1 MTEHSRDRM
10 IPTSP
15 LPHPGSGEVSTEW
28 AYSWNAP
35 RPAIGGYQP
44 LAPVAVIAKPAS
56 HPLVIRY
63 LKRMNKLG
71 YTELR
76 EPNQTLLKMRR
87 ERAEL
92 EREIYLRDKQQW
104 ADSAEG
110 IEARIDEQPIFIK
123 SHFQNKIRWLREN
136 HGDKHTNAFLTGT
149 GKNALLRLDAVREYQ
164 GVSQGH
170 VSELMAYFQGIYS
183 HLAELSKRRVKSLAN
198 DIAGRINEMFCTEV
212 STPTEETRILSDAE
226 LLIIYRNIALEVWSL
241 RVRPSH
247 WRELGPKPNQPDKPV
262 DRAIYYS
269 AIARM
274 INADWWER
282 KLWRLR
288 NDWRESQLRAAG
300 LIHKRAAPYVSKEAL
315 ADWIEQKRRNREFF
329 KQHELVDN
337 EGNTVSLEAMVDASI
352 SNPTIRRHELM
363 ARMKGIELVAQSRGD
378 VGVFY
383 TITCPSKYHANNQS
397 GHANPKWNHST
408 PPQAQSYLTKLWAN
422 IGSKLGRENL
432 RVYGFRVAEPHHD
445 GTPHWH
451 LLLFMKPEERRAIT
465 EFMRTYAVKTDRAE
479 LGKRTSARF
488 TAKRLDPKKGSA
500 TAYIAKYISKNIDGY
515 ALDGELDHETGK
527 PLKETARFAMAWAS
541 RHRIRQYQP
550 IGTPPV
556 TVWRELRKLNNKL
569 LNDLIKSDE
578 YQLALKHL
586 IDEKTDPAVIAA
598 KAAAMRGRKLLLD
611 PAMDAVMSAADVSCF
626 ATYIMQQ
633 GGVLIPRE
641 AYTVRI
647 AYQDNEQPNAYGE
660 ITEKIFGIY
669 SPLLGESSRTC
680 TRLKSWKIVARQK
693 TKPAVAVGVDVFQ
706 DGPAVPW
713 SSVNNSPVEQKTSEP
728 DETIDRT
735 SEEKIIDF
743 ATITDAER
751 RALLRR
757 VKNERPTVIKTSA
770 LTPAEESSRQASAN
784 KAAQRQEKTAQL
796 APVTTKIR
804 DFAESIGLSI
814 SEQQAQSLAC
824 GAILTIDGQN
834 LWAKEDGCLYQ
845 RQPTTTQRVDKLW
858 AHLRHAHGVRSGEIR
873 RDPIGHYSEFLKSVN
888 PDAWLQLF
896 GKK

>member
-1 MTEHSRDRM
+1 MTEHSRSR
-10 IPTSP
+10 ITPVPP
-15 LPHPGSGEVSTEW
+15 LPYPGSGDVSIEW
-28 AYSWNAP
+28 EHSWNAP
-35 RPAIGGYQP
+35 RPAIGGYQS
-44 LAPVAVIAKPAS
+44 LAPVAVVAKPKS

-63 LKRMNKLG
+63 VKRLNALG

-92 EREIYLRDKQQW
+92 ERQAYLRDKQQW
-104 ADSAEG
+104 ADSPQG
-110 IEARIDEQPIFIK
+110 VEARIDQQPIFIK

-164 GVSQGH
+164 GIRRGRI
-170 VSELMAYFQGIYS
+170 SELMAYFQGVYS
-183 HLAELSKRRVKSLAN
+183 HLAELNKRRVKSLAN
-198 DIAGRINEMFCTEV
+198 DVAGRINEMFCTEV
-212 STPTEETRILSDAE
+212 STPTDETRTLSDAE
-226 LLIIYRNIALEVWSL
+226 LLTIYRNIALEVRSL
-241 RVRPSH
+241 RVKPPH
-247 WRELGPKPNQPDKPV
+247 WRELGPKPNQPDEPV
-262 DRAIYYS
+262 DRAVYYS
-269 AIARM
+269 AIARL
-274 INADWWER
+274 INADWWEC

-300 LIHKRAAPYVSKEAL
+300 LIHKRAAPYISKEAL
-315 ADWIEQKRRNREFF
+315 ADWMEQKRRNREFF
-329 KQHELVDN
+329 KRHELVDL

-408 PPQAQSYLTKLWAN
+408 PPQAQAYLTKLWAN

-451 LLLFMKPEERRAIT
+451 LLLFMKPQERHAIT
-465 EFMRTYAVKTDRAE
+465 EIMRAYAVKTDRDE

-515 ALDGELDHETGK
+515 ALDGELDNETGK
-527 PLKETARFAMAWAS
+527 PMKETARFAMAWAS

-556 TVWRELRKLNNKL
+556 TVWRELRKLSNQMVTTLKISGTYQRGKQL
-569 LNDLIKSDE
+569 L
-578 YQLALKHL
+578 
-586 IDEKTDPAVIAA
+586 V
-598 KAAAMRGRKLLLD
+598 D
-611 PAMDAVMSAADVSCF
+611 PAMDAVTAAADAGCF
-626 ATYIMQQ
+626 ATYIMKQ

-641 AYTVRI
+641 EYTVRI

-669 SPLLGESSRTC
+669 SPLLGEASRIC
-680 TRLKSWKIVARQK
+680 TRLKTWKIVARQK
-693 TKPAVAVGVDVFQ
+693 VKPAVAVGFDVFQ

-713 SSVNNSPVEQKTSEP
+713 SSVNNSPVEQKTREP
-728 DETIDRT
+728 EEATDRT
-735 SEEKIIDF
+735 SEHKIIDF
-743 ATITDAER
+743 TAITDAER
-751 RALLRR
+751 RALFRR
-757 VKNERPTVIKTSA
+757 IKNEPVATIKTNA
-770 LTPAEESSRQASAN
+770 LTQAEELSRQASAE

-796 APVTTKIR
+796 APVATKIR

-814 SEQQAQSLAC
+814 SKQQAQSLAC
-824 GAILTIDGQN
+824 GATLTIGGQN
-834 LWAKEDGCLYQ
+834 WRAREDCCLYQ
-845 RQPTTTQRVDKLW
+845 CQPTTAQRTFNVMSRVAKL
-858 AHLRHAHGVRSGEIR
+858 REGVNRES
-873 RDPIGHYSEFLKSVN
+873 H
-888 PDAWLQLF
+888 QH
-896 GKK
+896 

>member
-1 MTEHSRDRM
+1 MTEHSRGRI
-10 IPTSP
+10 IPAPS
-15 LPHPGSGEVSTEW
+15 LSYPGSGGVSIEW
-28 AYSWNAP
+28 DYPWNAP
-35 RPAIGGYQP
+35 RPAIGGYQS
-44 LAPVAVIAKPAS
+44 LTPVAVIAKPTS

-63 LKRMNKLG
+63 LKRINKLG

-104 ADSAEG
+104 ADTAEG

-149 GKNALLRLDAVREYQ
+149 GKNALLRLDAVRQYQ

-170 VSELMAYFQGIYS
+170 ISELMAYFQGIYS
-183 HLAELSKRRVKSLAN
+183 HLAELTKRRVKSLAN
-198 DIAGRINEMFCTEV
+198 DVAGRINEMFCTEV
-212 STPTEETRILSDAE
+212 STPTEETRTLSDAE
-226 LLIIYRNIALEVWSL
+226 LLVIYRNIALEVWSL
-241 RVRPSH
+241 RVKPPH
-247 WRELGPKPNQPDKPV
+247 WRELGPKPGQQDEPV
-262 DRAIYYS
+262 DRAIFHS
-269 AIARM
+269 AIARL

-300 LIHKRAAPYVSKEAL
+300 LIHKRAAPYISKEAL

-329 KQHELVDN
+329 KRHELVDD

-363 ARMKGIELVAQSRGD
+363 ARMKGIELVAQLRDD
-378 VGVFY
+378 VGMFY

-397 GHANPKWNHST
+397 GHANPKWNHT
-408 PPQAQSYLTKLWAN
+408 MPPQAQAYLTKLWSN
-422 IGSKLGRENL
+422 ITSKLGRENL

-445 GTPHWH
+445 STPHWH
-451 LLLFMKPEERRAIT
+451 LLLFMKPQECHAIT
-465 EFMRTYAVKTDRAE
+465 EIMRAYAVKTDRAE

-556 TVWRELRKLNNKL
+556 TVWRELRKLSNQLITTLKISGTYQRGKPL
-569 LNDLIKSDE
+569 L
-578 YQLALKHL
+578 
-586 IDEKTDPAVIAA
+586 
-598 KAAAMRGRKLLLD
+598 RD
-611 PAMDAVMSAADVSCF
+611 PAMDAVTAAADVGCF
-626 ATYIMQQ
+626 ATYIMKQ
-633 GGVLIPRE
+633 GGVLIPRDD
-641 AYTVRI
+641 YTVRI

-669 SPLLGESSRTC
+669 SPLLGETSRIC

-693 TKPAVAVGVDVFQ
+693 AKPAVAVGLDVFQ
-706 DGPAVPW
+706 DGPTVPW
-713 SSVNNSPVEQKTSEP
+713 SSVNNSPVEQKTREP
-728 DETIDRT
+728 EEAIDRT
-735 SEEKIIDF
+735 SEEKVIDF
-743 ATITDAER
+743 TAITDAER
-751 RALLRR
+751 RALFRR
-757 VKNERPTVIKTSA
+757 IKNEPVATIKTNA
-770 LTPAEESSRQASAN
+770 LTQAEELSRQSSAE
-784 KAAQRQEKTAQL
+784 KAAQRKEKTAQL
-796 APVTTKIR
+796 APVATKIR

-814 SEQQAQSLAC
+814 SKQQAQSLAC
-824 GAILTIDGQN
+824 GATLTIDGQN
-834 LWAKEDGCLYQ
+834 SQAREDGCLYQ
-845 RQPTTTQRVDKLW
+845 CQPTTTQRIDKLW
-858 AHLRHAHGVRSGEIR
+858 MHLHHAHGVQSGEIR

>member
-1 MTEHSRDRM
+1 MSERASNLM
-10 IPTSP
+10 APTSP
-15 LPHPGSGEVSTEW
+15 LPYPGSGDVSIEW
-28 AYSWNAP
+28 AYTWNAP
-35 RPAIGGYQP
+35 RPAISGYQS
-44 LAPVAVIAKPAS
+44 LAPAAVVEKPKS

-63 LKRMNKLG
+63 IKRLNALG

-87 ERAEL
+87 ERSEL
-92 EREIYLRDKQQW
+92 ERAIYFRDKQQW
-104 ADSAEG
+104 ADSPQG
-110 IEARIDEQPIFIK
+110 VEARIDQQPIFIK
-123 SHFQNKIRWLREN
+123 SHFQNKIRWLHEN

-149 GKNALLRLDAVREYQ
+149 GKNALVRLDAVREYQ
-164 GVSQGH
+164 GVSQSH
-170 VSELMAYFQGIYS
+170 ISELMAYFQGIYS

-198 DIAGRINEMFCTEV
+198 DVAGRINEMFCTEV
-212 STPTEETRILSDAE
+212 STPTEETRTLSDAE
-226 LLIIYRNIALEVWSL
+226 LLTIYRNIALEVWSL
-241 RVRPSH
+241 RVRPPH
-247 WRELGPKPNQPDKPV
+247 WRELGPKPGQPDEPV
-262 DRAIYYS
+262 DRTIYYS
-269 AIARM
+269 AIARL
-274 INADWWER
+274 INPDWWEC

-300 LIHKRAAPYVSKEAL
+300 MIHKRAAPYVSKEAL

-329 KQHELVDN
+329 KRHELIDN

-363 ARMKGIELVAQSRGD
+363 ARMKGIELVAQTRGD

-408 PPQAQSYLTKLWAN
+408 PPQAQAYLTKLWAN

-451 LLLFMKPEERRAIT
+451 LLLFMKPQERRAIT
-465 EFMRTYAVKTDRAE
+465 EIMRAYAVKTDRAE

-556 TVWRELRKLNNKL
+556 TVWRELRKLSNQLVTTLKISGTYQRGKQL
-569 LNDLIKSDE
+569 L
-578 YQLALKHL
+578 
-586 IDEKTDPAVIAA
+586 V
-598 KAAAMRGRKLLLD
+598 D
-611 PAMDAVMSAADVSCF
+611 PAMDAVTAAADAGCF
-626 ATYIMQQ
+626 ATYIMKQ

-641 AYTVRI
+641 DYTVRI

-669 SPLLGESSRTC
+669 SPLLGEASRIC
-680 TRLKSWKIVARQK
+680 TRLKSWKIVACK
-693 TKPAVAVGVDVFQ
+693 KAKPAVAVGVDVFQ

-713 SSVNNSPVEQKTSEP
+713 SSVNNSPLEQKTSEP
-728 DETIDRT
+728 DEVIDRT
-735 SEEKIIDF
+735 LEEKIIDF
-743 ATITDAER
+743 TAITDAER

-757 VKNERPTVIKTSA
+757 IKSAPVTTVKTNA
-770 LTPAEESSRQASAN
+770 LTLAEELSRQASAE
-784 KAAQRQEKTAQL
+784 KAAQRREKTARL

-824 GAILTIDGQN
+824 GATLTIGGQN
-834 LWAKEDGCLYQ
+834 WRAREDCRLYQ
-845 RQPTTTQRVDKLW
+845 CQPTTAQRAFSVMSRV
-858 AHLRHAHGVRSGEIR
+858 ARLREGVNRES
-873 RDPIGHYSEFLKSVN
+873 H
-888 PDAWLQLF
+888 QH
-896 GKK
+896 

>member
-1 MTEHSRDRM
+1 M
-10 IPTSP
+10 
-15 LPHPGSGEVSTEW
+15 SGESPSAATYW
-28 AYSWNAP
+28 WNTRHIA
-35 RPAIGGYQP
+35 AIGGYEF
-44 LAPVAVIAKPAS
+44 LAPVAVARKLKS

-63 LKRMNKLG
+63 VKRLNALG

-76 EPNQTLLKMRR
+76 EPNKTLLKMRK

-92 EREIYLRDKQQW
+92 ERQIYLRDKQQW
-104 ADSAEG
+104 ADSPQG
-110 IEARIDEQPIFIK
+110 IEGRIDQQPIFIR

-164 GVSQGH
+164 GVSKGH
-170 VSELMAYFQGIYS
+170 ISELMAYLQGIYS

-198 DIAGRINEMFCTEV
+198 VVAGRINEMFCTEV
-212 STPTEETRILSDAE
+212 STPTDETRILSDAE
-226 LLIIYRNIALEVWSL
+226 LLTIYRNIALEVWSL

-247 WRELGPKPNQPDKPV
+247 WRELGPKPGQPVEPV
-262 DRAIYYS
+262 DRTIYYS
-269 AIARM
+269 AIARL
-274 INADWWER
+274 INPDWWER

-329 KQHELVDN
+329 KRHELVDN

-363 ARMKGIELVAQSRGD
+363 ARMKGIELVAQSRED

-397 GHANPKWNHST
+397 GHANPKWNHTT
-408 PPQAQSYLTKLWAN
+408 PPQAQAYLTKLWAN

-451 LLLFMKPEERRAIT
+451 LLLFMKPQERHAIT
-465 EFMRTYAVKTDRAE
+465 EIMRAYAVKEDRAE
-479 LGKRTSARF
+479 LGKRTAARF

-515 ALDGELDHETGK
+515 ALDGELDNETGK
-527 PLKETARFAMAWAS
+527 PMKETARFAMAWAS

-556 TVWRELRKLNNKL
+556 TVWRELRKLSNQLITTLKISGTYQRGKPL
-569 LNDLIKSDE
+569 L
-578 YQLALKHL
+578 
-586 IDEKTDPAVIAA
+586 
-598 KAAAMRGRKLLLD
+598 RD
-611 PAMDAVMSAADVSCF
+611 PAMDEVTAAADVGCF
-626 ATYIMQQ
+626 ATYIMKQ

-641 AYTVRI
+641 QYTVRI

-660 ITEKIFGIY
+660 ITEKIYGIY
-669 SPLLGESSRTC
+669 SPLLGEASRIC
-680 TRLKSWKIVARQK
+680 TRLKTWKIVARQK
-693 TKPAVAVGVDVFQ
+693 VKTAVAVGVDAFQ
-706 DGPAVPW
+706 LGPAEPW

-728 DETIDRT
+728 DETIDRI

-743 ATITDAER
+743 VTITDAER

-757 VKNERPTVIKTSA
+757 VKNERPIVIKTNS
-770 LTPAEESSRQASAN
+770 LTPAEESSRQVSAE

-804 DFAESIGLSI
+804 DFADSIGLSI

-824 GAILTIDGQN
+824 GATLTIGGQN
-834 LWAKEDGCLYQ
+834 WRARGDGCLYQ
-845 RQPTTTQRVDKLW
+845 FQRQPTTVQREFNIMNRVAKLRE
-858 AHLRHAHGVRSGEIR
+858 AYRAQS
-873 RDPIGHYSEFLKSVN
+873 
-888 PDAWLQLF
+888 
-896 GKK
+896 

>member
-1 MTEHSRDRM
+1 MA
-10 IPTSP
+10 PTSP
-15 LPHPGSGEVSTEW
+15 LPYPGSGDVSIEW
-28 AYSWNAP
+28 AYTWNAP
-35 RPAIGGYQP
+35 RPAISGYQS
-44 LAPVAVIAKPAS
+44 LAPAAVVEKPKS

-63 LKRMNKLG
+63 IKRLNALG

-87 ERAEL
+87 ERSEL
-92 EREIYLRDKQQW
+92 ERAIYFRDKQQW
-104 ADSAEG
+104 ADSPQG
-110 IEARIDEQPIFIK
+110 VEARIDQQPIFIK

-149 GKNALLRLDAVREYQ
+149 GKNALVRLDAVREYQ

-170 VSELMAYFQGIYS
+170 ISELMAYFQGIYS

-198 DIAGRINEMFCTEV
+198 DVAGRINEMFCTEV
-212 STPTEETRILSDAE
+212 STPTEETRTLSDAE
-226 LLIIYRNIALEVWSL
+226 LLTIYRNIALEVWSL
-241 RVRPSH
+241 RVRPPH
-247 WRELGPKPNQPDKPV
+247 WRELGPKPGQPDEPV
-262 DRAIYYS
+262 DRTIYYS
-269 AIARM
+269 AIARL
-274 INADWWER
+274 INPDWWEC

-300 LIHKRAAPYVSKEAL
+300 MIHKRAAPYVSKEAL

-329 KQHELVDN
+329 KRHELIDN

-408 PPQAQSYLTKLWAN
+408 PPQAQAYLTKLWAN

-432 RVYGFRVAEPHHD
+432 RIYGFRVAEPHHD

-451 LLLFMKPEERRAIT
+451 LLLFMKPQERRAIT
-465 EFMRTYAVKTDRAE
+465 EIMRAYAVKTDRAE

-556 TVWRELRKLNNKL
+556 TVWRELRKLSNQLVTTLKISGTYQRGKPL
-569 LNDLIKSDE
+569 L
-578 YQLALKHL
+578 
-586 IDEKTDPAVIAA
+586 V
-598 KAAAMRGRKLLLD
+598 D
-611 PAMDAVMSAADVSCF
+611 PAMDAVIAAADAGCF
-626 ATYIMQQ
+626 ATYIMKQ

-641 AYTVRI
+641 DYTVRI

-669 SPLLGESSRTC
+669 SPLLGEASRIC
-680 TRLKSWKIVARQK
+680 TRLKNWKIVACQK
-693 TKPAVAVGVDVFQ
+693 AKPAVAVGVDVFQ

-713 SSVNNSPVEQKTSEP
+713 SSVNNSPLEQKTSEP
-728 DETIDRT
+728 DEVIDRT
-735 SEEKIIDF
+735 LEEKIIDF
-743 ATITDAER
+743 TAITDAER

-757 VKNERPTVIKTSA
+757 IKSAPVTTVKTNA
-770 LTPAEESSRQASAN
+770 LTLAEELSHQASAE
-784 KAAQRQEKTAQL
+784 KAAQRREKTARL

-824 GAILTIDGQN
+824 GATLTIGGQN
-834 LWAKEDGCLYQ
+834 WRAREDCCLYQ
-845 RQPTTTQRVDKLW
+845 CQPTTAQRAFSVMSRVAKL
-858 AHLRHAHGVRSGEIR
+858 REGVNRES
-873 RDPIGHYSEFLKSVN
+873 H
-888 PDAWLQLF
+888 QH
-896 GKK
+896 

>member
-1 MTEHSRDRM
+1 MTTHARGR
-10 IPTSP
+10 ITPTPP
-15 LPHPGSGEVSTEW
+15 LPYPSSGDVSIEWDHP
-28 AYSWNAP
+28 WNAP
-35 RPAIGGYQP
+35 RPAIGGHQS
-44 LAPVAVIAKPAS
+44 LAPVVVVAKPKS

-63 LKRMNKLG
+63 VKRLNALG

-76 EPNQTLLKMRR
+76 EPNLTLLKIRK
-87 ERAEL
+87 ERAAL
-92 EREIYLRDKQQW
+92 ERQIYLRDKQQW
-104 ADSAEG
+104 ADSPQG
-110 IEARIDEQPIFIK
+110 VEARIDQQPIFIK

-149 GKNALLRLDAVREYQ
+149 GKNALLRLDAVRQYQ
-164 GVSQGH
+164 GVSQGRI
-170 VSELMAYFQGIYS
+170 SELMAYFQGIYS
-183 HLAELSKRRVKSLAN
+183 HLAELNKRRVKSLASEV
-198 DIAGRINEMFCTEV
+198 AGRINEMFCTEV

-226 LLIIYRNIALEVWSL
+226 LLTIYRNIALEVWSL
-241 RVRPSH
+241 RVRPPH
-247 WRELGPKPNQPDKPV
+247 WRELGPKPNQPDEPV
-262 DRAIYYS
+262 DRTVYYS
-269 AIARM
+269 AIARS
-274 INADWWER
+274 INPDWWER

-329 KQHELVDN
+329 KRHELIDD

-363 ARMKGIELVAQSRGD
+363 ARMQGIELVAQSRGD

-408 PPQAQSYLTKLWAN
+408 PPQAQAYLTKLWAN
-422 IGSKLGRENL
+422 IGSKLGREKL
-432 RVYGFRVAEPHHD
+432 RIYGFRVAEPHHD

-451 LLLFMKPEERRAIT
+451 LLLFMKPQERHAIT
-465 EFMRTYAVKTDRAE
+465 EIMRAYAVKTDRAE

-556 TVWRELRKLNNKL
+556 TVWRELRKLSNQLVTTLKISGIYQRGKPL
-569 LNDLIKSDE
+569 L
-578 YQLALKHL
+578 
-586 IDEKTDPAVIAA
+586 V
-598 KAAAMRGRKLLLD
+598 D
-611 PAMDAVMSAADVSCF
+611 PAMDAVTAAADAGCF
-626 ATYIMQQ
+626 ATYIMKQ

-641 AYTVRI
+641 DYTVRI

-669 SPLLGESSRTC
+669 SPLLGEASRIC
-680 TRLKSWKIVARQK
+680 TRLKTWKIVARQK
-693 TKPAVAVGVDVFQ
+693 VKPAVVVGFDVFQ

-713 SSVNNSPVEQKTSEP
+713 SSVNNSPVEQKTREP
-728 DETIDRT
+728 DEAIDRT
-735 SEEKIIDF
+735 LEEKIIDF
-743 ATITDAER
+743 TAITDAEH

-757 VKNERPTVIKTSA
+757 IKSAPVLTIKTNS
-770 LTPAEESSRQASAN
+770 LTPAEELSRQASTE
-784 KAAQRQEKTAQL
+784 KAAQRREKTARL
-796 APVTTKIR
+796 TPVATKIR

-824 GAILTIDGQN
+824 GATLTIGGQN
-834 LWAKEDGCLYQ
+834 WRAREDCCLYQ
-845 RQPTTTQRVDKLW
+845 CQPTTAQRAFSVMSRVAKL
-858 AHLRHAHGVRSGEIR
+858 REGVNRES
-873 RDPIGHYSEFLKSVN
+873 H
-888 PDAWLQLF
+888 QH
-896 GKK
+896 

>member
-1 MTEHSRDRM
+1 MTTHSRGR
-10 IPTSP
+10 ITPAPP
-15 LPHPGSGEVSTEW
+15 LPYPGSGDVSIKW
-28 AYSWNAP
+28 DHPWNAP
-35 RPAIGGYQP
+35 RPAIGGHQSLVP
-44 LAPVAVIAKPAS
+44 AAVVAKPKS

-63 LKRMNKLG
+63 VKRLNALG

-76 EPNQTLLKMRR
+76 EPNLTLLKIRK
-87 ERAEL
+87 ERAAL
-92 EREIYLRDKQQW
+92 ERQIYLRDKQQW
-104 ADSAEG
+104 ADSPQG
-110 IEARIDEQPIFIK
+110 VEARIDQKPIFIK

-149 GKNALLRLDAVREYQ
+149 GKNALLRLDAVRQYQ
-164 GVSQGH
+164 GVSQGRI
-170 VSELMAYFQGIYS
+170 SELMAYFQGIYS
-183 HLAELSKRRVKSLAN
+183 HLAELNKRRVKSLASEV
-198 DIAGRINEMFCTEV
+198 AGRINEMFCTEV

-226 LLIIYRNIALEVWSL
+226 LLTIYRNIALEVWSL
-241 RVRPSH
+241 RVRPPH
-247 WRELGPKPNQPDKPV
+247 WRELGPKPNQPDEPV
-262 DRAIYYS
+262 DRTVYYS
-269 AIARM
+269 AIARS
-274 INADWWER
+274 INPDWWER

-329 KQHELVDN
+329 KRHELVDD

-363 ARMKGIELVAQSRGD
+363 ARMQGIELVAQSRGD

-408 PPQAQSYLTKLWAN
+408 PPQAQAYLTKLWAN

-451 LLLFMKPEERRAIT
+451 LLLFMKPQERHAIT
-465 EFMRTYAVKTDRAE
+465 EIMRAYAVKTDRAE

-556 TVWRELRKLNNKL
+556 TVWRELRKLSNQLVTTLKISGTYQRGKPL
-569 LNDLIKSDE
+569 LI
-578 YQLALKHL
+578 
-586 IDEKTDPAVIAA
+586 
-598 KAAAMRGRKLLLD
+598 D
-611 PAMDAVMSAADVSCF
+611 PAMDAVTAAADAGCF
-626 ATYIMQQ
+626 ATYIMKQ

-641 AYTVRI
+641 DYTVRI

-669 SPLLGESSRTC
+669 SPLLGEASRIC
-680 TRLKSWKIVARQK
+680 TRLKTWKIVARQK
-693 TKPAVAVGVDVFQ
+693 VKPAVVVGFDVFQ

-713 SSVNNSPVEQKTSEP
+713 SSVNNSPVEQKTREP
-728 DETIDRT
+728 DEAIDRT
-735 SEEKIIDF
+735 LEEKIIDF
-743 ATITDAER
+743 TAITDAER

-757 VKNERPTVIKTSA
+757 IKSAPVLTIKTNA
-770 LTPAEESSRQASAN
+770 LTPAEELSRQASAE
-784 KAAQRQEKTAQL
+784 KAAQRREKTARL
-796 APVTTKIR
+796 APVATKIR

-824 GAILTIDGQN
+824 GATLTIGGQN
-834 LWAKEDGCLYQ
+834 WRAREDCCLYQ
-845 RQPTTTQRVDKLW
+845 CQPTTAQRAFSVMSRVAKL
-858 AHLRHAHGVRSGEIR
+858 REGVNRES
-873 RDPIGHYSEFLKSVN
+873 H
-888 PDAWLQLF
+888 QH
-896 GKK
+896 

>member
-1 MTEHSRDRM
+1 MVEHSRGC
-10 IPTSP
+10 ITPP
-15 LPHPGSGEVSTEW
+15 LFYPGSSDIFVEW
-28 AYSWNAP
+28 AYPWNAP
-35 RPAIGGYQP
+35 LPAIGRYQP
-44 LAPVAVIAKPAS
+44 LAPVAVVEKPKS

-63 LKRMNKLG
+63 VKRLNALG

-87 ERAEL
+87 ARAEL

-104 ADSAEG
+104 ADSPQG
-110 IEARIDEQPIFIK
+110 VEARIDQQPIFIK

-149 GKNALLRLDAVREYQ
+149 GKNALVRLDAVREYQ
-164 GVSQGH
+164 GVRKGRK
-170 VSELMAYFQGIYS
+170 SELMAYFQGIYS
-183 HLAELSKRRVKSLAN
+183 HLAELNKRRIKSLAN

-226 LLIIYRNIALEVWSL
+226 LLTIYRNIALEVRSL
-241 RVRPSH
+241 RVKPPH
-247 WRELGPKPNQPDKPV
+247 WRELGPKPNQPDELV
-262 DRAIYYS
+262 DRAVYYS
-269 AIARM
+269 AIARL
-274 INADWWER
+274 INADWWEC

-300 LIHKRAAPYVSKEAL
+300 LIHKRAAPYISKEAL
-315 ADWIEQKRRNREFF
+315 ADWMEQKRRNREFF
-329 KQHELVDN
+329 KRHELVDG

-363 ARMKGIELVAQSRGD
+363 ARMKGIELVAQSRDD
-378 VGVFY
+378 VGMFY
-383 TITCPSKYHANNQS
+383 TITCPSKNHANNQS
-397 GHANPKWNHST
+397 GHANPKWDYTT
-408 PPQAQSYLTKLWAN
+408 PPQAQAYLTKLWRN
-422 IGSKLGRENL
+422 ITSKLGRENL

-445 GTPHWH
+445 STPHWH
-451 LLLFMKPEERRAIT
+451 LLLFMKPQECHLIT
-465 EFMRTYAVKTDRAE
+465 EIIRTYAVKEDRAE

-569 LNDLIKSDE
+569 LSDLIKSDE
-578 YQLALKHL
+578 YKLALQHL
-586 IDEKTDPAVIAA
+586 IDEKTAPAVIAA
-598 KAAAMRGRKLLLD
+598 KAAAMRGKKLLLD

-626 ATYIMQQ
+626 ATYIMHQ

-641 AYTVRI
+641 QYTVRI

-669 SPLLGESSRTC
+669 SPLLGEASRIC

-693 TKPAVAVGVDVFQ
+693 AKPAVAVGVDVFQ

-713 SSVNNSPVEQKTSEP
+713 SSVNNSPVEQKTREP
-728 DETIDRT
+728 DEDIDRI

-743 ATITDAER
+743 TTISDTER
-751 RALLRR
+751 RALFRR
-757 VKNERPTVIKTSA
+757 IKNEPVATIKTNA
-770 LTPAEESSRQASAN
+770 LTQAEELSRQASAE

-814 SEQQAQSLAC
+814 SKQQAQSLAC
-824 GAILTIDGQN
+824 GATLTIGEQN
-834 LWAKEDGCLYQ
+834 WRAREDCCLYQ
-845 RQPTTTQRVDKLW
+845 CQPTTAQRAFSVMSRV
-858 AHLRHAHGVRSGEIR
+858 ARLREGI
-873 RDPIGHYSEFLKSVN
+873 ISESH
-888 PDAWLQLF
+888 QH
-896 GKK
+896 

>member
-1 MTEHSRDRM
+1 MTEHSRGR
-10 IPTSP
+10 ITPTSP
-15 LPHPGSGEVSTEW
+15 LPYPGNGDVSIEW
-28 AYSWNAP
+28 EHSWNAP

-44 LAPVAVIAKPAS
+44 LAPVAVVAKPKS

-63 LKRMNKLG
+63 VKRLNALG

-92 EREIYLRDKQQW
+92 EREIYLRDKRQW
-104 ADSAEG
+104 VNSPQGVET
-110 IEARIDEQPIFIK
+110 RIDQQPIFIK
-123 SHFQNKIRWLREN
+123 SHFQNKIKWLREN

-149 GKNALLRLDAVREYQ
+149 AKNALVRLDAVRQYH

-170 VSELMAYFQGIYS
+170 ISELMVYFQGVYS

-226 LLIIYRNIALEVWSL
+226 LLTIYRNIALEVWSL
-241 RVRPSH
+241 RVRLPH
-247 WRELGPKPNQPDKPV
+247 WRELGPKPGQTDKSV
-262 DRAIYYS
+262 DRTIFCS
-269 AIARM
+269 AIARL

-329 KQHELVDN
+329 KRHELVDD

-397 GHANPKWNHST
+397 GHANPKWNHTT
-408 PPQAQSYLTKLWAN
+408 PPQAQAYLTKLWAN

-432 RVYGFRVAEPHHD
+432 RIYGFRVAEPHHD

-451 LLLFMKPEERRAIT
+451 LLLFMKPQQRHAIT
-465 EFMRTYAVKTDRAE
+465 EIMRAYAVKTDRAE

-515 ALDGELDHETGK
+515 ALDGELDTETGK

-578 YQLALKHL
+578 FKLAIQCL
-586 IDEKTDPAVIAA
+586 IDEETAPADIAA
-598 KAAAMRGRKLLLD
+598 KAAAMRGKKLLLD
-611 PAMDAVMSAADVSCF
+611 PVMDAVMSAADVSCF

-641 AYTVRI
+641 EYTVRI

-669 SPLLGESSRTC
+669 SPLLGEASRIC
-680 TRLKSWKIVARQK
+680 TRLKTWKIVARQK
-693 TKPAVAVGVDVFQ
+693 EKPAVAVGVDVFQ

-713 SSVNNSPVEQKTSEP
+713 SSVNNSPAEQKISEP
-728 DETIDRT
+728 DEATDGT
-735 SEEKIIDF
+735 LEEKVTDF
-743 ATITDAER
+743 TAITDAER
-751 RALLRR
+751 RALLHR
-757 VKNERPTVIKTSA
+757 VKNERPTVIKTNA
-770 LTPAEESSRQASAN
+770 LTPTEELSRQVSAG
-784 KAAQRQEKTAQL
+784 KAAQRQEKTVQL
-796 APVTTKIR
+796 APVATKIR

-814 SEQQAQSLAC
+814 SKQQAQSLAC
-824 GAILTIDGQN
+824 GATLTIDGQN
-834 LWAKEDGCLYQ
+834 WRAREDCCLYHC
-845 RQPTTTQRVDKLW
+845 QPTTAQRAFSVMSRV
-858 AHLRHAHGVRSGEIR
+858 ARLREGINRESHQH
-873 RDPIGHYSEFLKSVN
+873 
-888 PDAWLQLF
+888 
-896 GKK
+896 

>member
-1 MTEHSRDRM
+1 MAEHSCDC
-10 IPTSP
+10 ITPP
-15 LPHPGSGEVSTEW
+15 LFYPSRSVVEW
-28 AYSWNAP
+28 VYPWNAP

-44 LAPVAVIAKPAS
+44 LAPVTVVVKSNS
-56 HPLVIRY
+56 HPLVIHY
-63 LKRMNKLG
+63 VKRLNALG

-87 ERAEL
+87 AHADL
-92 EREIYLRDKQQW
+92 ERESYLRDKRQW
-104 ADSAEG
+104 TNSPQG
-110 IEARIDEQPIFIK
+110 VEARIDQQPIFIK
-123 SHFQNKIRWLREN
+123 SHFQNKIKWLREN

-149 GKNALLRLDAVREYQ
+149 AKNALVRLDAVRQYQ

-170 VSELMAYFQGIYS
+170 ISELIVYFQGVYS

-226 LLIIYRNIALEVWSL
+226 LLTIFRNIALEVWSL
-241 RVRPSH
+241 RVRPPH
-247 WRELGPKPNQPDKPV
+247 WRELGPKPGQTDKPV
-262 DRAIYYS
+262 DRTIFYS
-269 AIARM
+269 AIARL

-300 LIHKRAAPYVSKEAL
+300 LIHKRAAPYISKEAL

-329 KQHELVDN
+329 KRHELVDN

-378 VGVFY
+378 DGVFY

-408 PPQAQSYLTKLWAN
+408 PPQAQAYLTKLWNN

-451 LLLFMKPEERRAIT
+451 LLLFMKPQQRHAIT
-465 EFMRTYAVKTDRAE
+465 EIMRAYAVKTDRAE

-515 ALDGELDHETGK
+515 ALDGKLDHETGK

-556 TVWRELRKLNNKL
+556 TVWRELRKLSNQLVTTLKISGTYQRGKPL
-569 LNDLIKSDE
+569 L
-578 YQLALKHL
+578 
-586 IDEKTDPAVIAA
+586 V
-598 KAAAMRGRKLLLD
+598 D
-611 PAMDAVMSAADVSCF
+611 PAMDAVTAAADAGCF
-626 ATYIMQQ
+626 ATYIMKQ
-633 GGVLIPRE
+633 GGVLIPRGD
-641 AYTVRI
+641 YTVRI

-669 SPLLGESSRTC
+669 SPRLGEESRIC
-680 TRLKSWKIVARQK
+680 TRLKTWKIVARQK
-693 TKPAVAVGVDVFQ
+693 AKPAVDVGVDVFQ
-706 DGPAVPW
+706 LGPAEPW
-713 SSVNNSPVEQKTSEP
+713 SSVNNSPLEQKTREP
-728 DETIDRT
+728 EEAIDRT
-735 SEEKIIDF
+735 SAEKIIDF
-743 ATITDAER
+743 TTITDAER
-751 RALLRR
+751 RALFRR
-757 VKNERPTVIKTSA
+757 IKNEPVATIKTNA
-770 LTPAEESSRQASAN
+770 LTTAEELSRQASAE
-784 KAAQRQEKTAQL
+784 KAAQRQEKTARL
-796 APVTTKIR
+796 APVTTKIL

-814 SEQQAQSLAC
+814 SKQQAQSLAC
-824 GAILTIDGQN
+824 GATLTIGGQN
-834 LWAKEDGCLYQ
+834 WRAREDCCLYQ
-845 RQPTTTQRVDKLW
+845 CQPTTAQRAFSVMSRVAKL
-858 AHLRHAHGVRSGEIR
+858 REGVNRES
-873 RDPIGHYSEFLKSVN
+873 H
-888 PDAWLQLF
+888 QH
-896 GKK
+896 

>member
-1 MTEHSRDRM
+1 MAEHSSGC
-10 IPTSP
+10 ITPP
-15 LPHPGSGEVSTEW
+15 LFYPGSSVVEW
-28 AYSWNAP
+28 EHSWNAP
-35 RPAIGGYQP
+35 RPAIGGYQS
-44 LAPVAVIAKPAS
+44 LAPVAVVVKPKS

-63 LKRMNKLG
+63 VKRLNALG

-104 ADSAEG
+104 ADSPQG
-110 IEARIDEQPIFIK
+110 VEARIDQQPIFIK
-123 SHFQNKIRWLREN
+123 SHLRNKIRWLREN
-136 HGDKHTNAFLTGT
+136 YGDKHTNAFLTGT

-164 GVSQGH
+164 GVSKGRK
-170 VSELMAYFQGIYS
+170 SELMAYFQGIYN
-183 HLAELSKRRVKSLAN
+183 HLAELNKRRVKSLAN
-198 DIAGRINEMFCTEV
+198 DVAGRINEMFCTEV
-212 STPTEETRILSDAE
+212 STPTEETRNLTDAE
-226 LLIIYRNIALEVWSL
+226 LLTIYRNIALEVWSL

-247 WRELGPKPNQPDKPV
+247 WRELGPKPDQPDKPV
-262 DRAIYYS
+262 DRTIYYS
-269 AIARM
+269 AIARL
-274 INADWWER
+274 INADWWEG

-300 LIHKRAAPYVSKEAL
+300 LIHKRAAPYISKEAL

-329 KQHELVDN
+329 KRHELVDD

-363 ARMKGIELVAQSRGD
+363 ARMKGIELVAQSRDD
-378 VGVFY
+378 VGMFY

-397 GHANPKWNHST
+397 GHANPKWNYTT
-408 PPQAQSYLTKLWAN
+408 PSQAQAYLTKLWRN
-422 IGSKLGRENL
+422 ITSKLGRENL

-445 GTPHWH
+445 STPHWH
-451 LLLFMKPEERRAIT
+451 LLLFMKPQECHAIT
-465 EFMRTYAVKTDRAE
+465 EIMRAYAVKTDRAE

-556 TVWRELRKLNNKL
+556 TVWRELRKLSNQLVTTLKISGTYQRGKQL
-569 LNDLIKSDE
+569 L
-578 YQLALKHL
+578 A
-586 IDEKTDPAVIAA
+586 
-598 KAAAMRGRKLLLD
+598 D
-611 PAMDAVMSAADVSCF
+611 PAMDAVTAAADAGCF
-626 ATYIMQQ
+626 ATYIMKQ

-641 AYTVRI
+641 DYTVRI

-669 SPLLGESSRTC
+669 SPLLGEASRIC
-680 TRLKSWKIVARQK
+680 TRLKSWKIVACK
-693 TKPAVAVGVDVFQ
+693 KAKPAVAVGVDVFQ

-713 SSVNNSPVEQKTSEP
+713 SSVNNSPLEQKTSEP
-728 DETIDRT
+728 DEVIDRT
-735 SEEKIIDF
+735 LEEKIIDF
-743 ATITDAER
+743 TAITDAER

-757 VKNERPTVIKTSA
+757 IKSAPVTTVKTNA
-770 LTPAEESSRQASAN
+770 LTLAEELSRQASAE
-784 KAAQRQEKTAQL
+784 KAAQRREKTARL

-824 GAILTIDGQN
+824 GATLTIGGQN
-834 LWAKEDGCLYQ
+834 WRAREDCCLYQ
-845 RQPTTTQRVDKLW
+845 CQPTTAQRAFSVMSRV
-858 AHLRHAHGVRSGEIR
+858 ARLREGVNRES
-873 RDPIGHYSEFLKSVN
+873 H
-888 PDAWLQLF
+888 QH
-896 GKK
+896 

>member
-1 MTEHSRDRM
+1 MSNSSHDHKAPST
-10 IPTSP
+10 P
-15 LPHPGSGEVSTEW
+15 LTYQRNGELPVAATYW
-28 AYSWNAP
+28 WNT
-35 RPAIGGYQP
+35 RHIPAIGGYEF
-44 LAPVAVIAKPAS
+44 LAPVAVARKLKS
-56 HPLVIRY
+56 HPLVVRY
-63 LKRMNKLG
+63 VKRLNALG

-76 EPNQTLLKMRR
+76 EPNKTLLKMRK

-92 EREIYLRDKQQW
+92 ERQIYLREKQQW
-104 ADSAEG
+104 ADSPQG
-110 IEARIDEQPIFIK
+110 IEARIDQQPVFIR

-164 GVSQGH
+164 GVSKGH
-170 VSELMAYFQGIYS
+170 ISELMVYLQGIYS
-183 HLAELSKRRVKSLAN
+183 HLAELNKRRVKSLAN
-198 DIAGRINEMFCTEV
+198 VVAGRINEMFCTEV
-212 STPTEETRILSDAE
+212 STPTDETRILSDAE
-226 LLIIYRNIALEVWSL
+226 LLTIYRNIALEVWSL

-247 WRELGPKPNQPDKPV
+247 WRELGPKPGQQDESV
-262 DRAIYYS
+262 DRTTFYS
-269 AIARM
+269 AIARL
-274 INADWWER
+274 INPDWWER

-329 KQHELVDN
+329 KRHELVDD

-363 ARMKGIELVAQSRGD
+363 ARMKGIELVAQSRED

-397 GHANPKWNHST
+397 GHANPKWNHTT
-408 PPQAQSYLTKLWAN
+408 PPQAQAYLTKLWAN

-451 LLLFMKPEERRAIT
+451 LLLFMKPQERHAIT
-465 EFMRTYAVKTDRAE
+465 EIMRAYAVKEDRAE
-479 LGKRTSARF
+479 LGKRTGARF

-515 ALDGELDHETGK
+515 ALDGELDNETGK
-527 PLKETARFAMAWAS
+527 PMKETARFAMAWAS

-578 YQLALKHL
+578 YRFALQHL
-586 IDEKTDPAVIAA
+586 IDEKTAPAVIAA

-641 AYTVRI
+641 QYTVRI

-660 ITEKIFGIY
+660 ITEKIYGIY
-669 SPLLGESSRTC
+669 SPLLGEASRIC
-680 TRLKSWKIVARQK
+680 TRLKTWKIVARQK
-693 TKPAVAVGVDVFQ
+693 AKAAVAVGVDAFQ
-706 DGPAVPW
+706 LGPAEPW

-770 LTPAEESSRQASAN
+770 LTPAEESSRQVSAQ

-796 APVTTKIR
+796 APVATKIR
-804 DFAESIGLSI
+804 EFAESIGLSI

-824 GAILTIDGQN
+824 GATLTIGGQN
-834 LWAKEDGCLYQ
+834 WRAREDCCLYQ
-845 RQPTTTQRVDKLW
+845 CQPTTAQRAFNIMNRIAKL
-858 AHLRHAHGVRSGEIR
+858 RE
-873 RDPIGHYSEFLKSVN
+873 GHRAQS
-888 PDAWLQLF
+888 
-896 GKK
+896 

>member
-1 MTEHSRDRM
+1 MTAHSRGRM
-10 IPTSP
+10 IQATL
-15 LPHPGSGEVSTEW
+15 LPYPGSGDISIKW
-28 AYSWNAP
+28 DYPWNAP

-44 LAPVAVIAKPAS
+44 LAPVAVIAKPTS

-92 EREIYLRDKQQW
+92 EREIYLREKQQW

-110 IEARIDEQPIFIK
+110 VEVRIDQQPIFIK

-149 GKNALLRLDAVREYQ
+149 GKNALLRLDAVRQYQ

-183 HLAELSKRRVKSLAN
+183 HLAELTKRRVKSLAN
-198 DIAGRINEMFCTEV
+198 DVAGRINEMFCTEV
-212 STPTEETRILSDAE
+212 STPTDETRILSDAE

-247 WRELGPKPNQPDKPV
+247 WRELGPKPGQPDKPV

-269 AIARM
+269 AIARL
-274 INADWWER
+274 INPDWWER

-300 LIHKRAAPYVSKEAL
+300 MIHKRAAPYVSKEAL

-329 KQHELVDN
+329 KRHELVDS

-363 ARMKGIELVAQSRGD
+363 ARMKGIELVAQARGD

-465 EFMRTYAVKTDRAE
+465 EIMRAYAVKTDRAE

-578 YQLALKHL
+578 YQLTLKHL

-598 KAAAMRGRKLLLD
+598 KAAAMRGKKLLLD

-693 TKPAVAVGVDVFQ
+693 TKPAVDVGVDAFQ
-706 DGPAVPW
+706 LGPAEPW

-728 DETIDRT
+728 DEAIDRT

-743 ATITDAER
+743 TTFTDAER

-757 VKNERPTVIKTSA
+757 VKNERQTVIKTSA
-770 LTPAEESSRQASAN
+770 LTLAEELSRQSSAQ
-784 KAAQRQEKTAQL
+784 KAAARQEKTAQL
-796 APVTTKIR
+796 APVAAKIR
-804 DFAESIGLSI
+804 DFADSIGLSI
-814 SEQQAQSLAC
+814 SIQQAQSLAC
-824 GAILTIDGQN
+824 GATLTIDGLN
-834 LWAKEDGCLYQ
+834 WRAREDCCLYQ
-845 RQPTTTQRVDKLW
+845 CQPTTAQRELNIMNRVAKL
-858 AHLRHAHGVRSGEIR
+858 RE
-873 RDPIGHYSEFLKSVN
+873 GHRAQS
-888 PDAWLQLF
+888 
-896 GKK
+896 

>member
-1 MTEHSRDRM
+1 MSERASNLM
-10 IPTSP
+10 APTSP
-15 LPHPGSGEVSTEW
+15 LPYPGSGDVSIEW
-28 AYSWNAP
+28 AYTWNAP
-35 RPAIGGYQP
+35 RPAISGYQS
-44 LAPVAVIAKPAS
+44 LAPAAVVEKPKS

-63 LKRMNKLG
+63 IKRLNALG

-87 ERAEL
+87 ERSEL
-92 EREIYLRDKQQW
+92 ERAIYFRDKQQW
-104 ADSAEG
+104 ADSPQG
-110 IEARIDEQPIFIK
+110 VEARIDQQPIFIK

-149 GKNALLRLDAVREYQ
+149 GKNALVRLDAVREYQ

-170 VSELMAYFQGIYS
+170 ISELMAYFQGIYS

-198 DIAGRINEMFCTEV
+198 DVAGRINEMFCTEV
-212 STPTEETRILSDAE
+212 STPTEETRTLSDAE
-226 LLIIYRNIALEVWSL
+226 LLTIYRNIALEVWSL
-241 RVRPSH
+241 RVRPPH
-247 WRELGPKPNQPDKPV
+247 WRELGPKPGQPDEPV
-262 DRAIYYS
+262 DRTIYYS
-269 AIARM
+269 AIARL
-274 INADWWER
+274 INPDWWEC

-300 LIHKRAAPYVSKEAL
+300 MIHKRAAPYVSKEAL

-329 KQHELVDN
+329 KRHELIDN

-408 PPQAQSYLTKLWAN
+408 PPQAQAYLTKLWAN

-432 RVYGFRVAEPHHD
+432 RIYGFRVAEPHHD

-451 LLLFMKPEERRAIT
+451 LLLFMKPQERRAIT
-465 EFMRTYAVKTDRAE
+465 EIMRAYAVKTDRAE

-556 TVWRELRKLNNKL
+556 TVWRELRKLSNQLVTTLKISGTYQRGKPL
-569 LNDLIKSDE
+569 L
-578 YQLALKHL
+578 
-586 IDEKTDPAVIAA
+586 V
-598 KAAAMRGRKLLLD
+598 D
-611 PAMDAVMSAADVSCF
+611 PAMDAVIAAADAGCF
-626 ATYIMQQ
+626 ATYIMKQ

-641 AYTVRI
+641 DYTVRI

-669 SPLLGESSRTC
+669 SPLLGEASRIC
-680 TRLKSWKIVARQK
+680 TRLKNWKIVACQK
-693 TKPAVAVGVDVFQ
+693 AKPAVAVGVDVFQ

-713 SSVNNSPVEQKTSEP
+713 SSVNNSPLEQKTSEP
-728 DETIDRT
+728 DEVIDRT
-735 SEEKIIDF
+735 LEEKIIDF
-743 ATITDAER
+743 TAITDAER

-757 VKNERPTVIKTSA
+757 IKSAPVTTVKTNA
-770 LTPAEESSRQASAN
+770 LTLAEELSHQASAE
-784 KAAQRQEKTAQL
+784 KAAQRREKTARL

-824 GAILTIDGQN
+824 GATLTIGGQN
-834 LWAKEDGCLYQ
+834 WRAREDCCLYQ
-845 RQPTTTQRVDKLW
+845 CQPTTAQRAFSVMSRVAKL
-858 AHLRHAHGVRSGEIR
+858 REGVNRES
-873 RDPIGHYSEFLKSVN
+873 H
-888 PDAWLQLF
+888 QH
-896 GKK
+896 

>member
-1 MTEHSRDRM
+1 MTAHSRGRM
-10 IPTSP
+10 ITAPP
-15 LPHPGSGEVSTEW
+15 LPYPGSGDISIKW
-28 AYSWNAP
+28 DYPWNAP

-44 LAPVAVIAKPAS
+44 LAPVAVIAKPTS

-149 GKNALLRLDAVREYQ
+149 GKNALLRLDAVRQYQ

-183 HLAELSKRRVKSLAN
+183 HLAELTKRRVKSLAN
-198 DIAGRINEMFCTEV
+198 DVAGRINEMFCTEV

-269 AIARM
+269 AIARL

-300 LIHKRAAPYVSKEAL
+300 MIHKRAAPYVSKEAL

-329 KQHELVDN
+329 KRHELVDS

-363 ARMKGIELVAQSRGD
+363 ARMKGIELVAQARGD

-422 IGSKLGRENL
+422 IGSKLGRESL

-465 EFMRTYAVKTDRAE
+465 EIMRAYAVKTDRAE

-693 TKPAVAVGVDVFQ
+693 TKPAVDVGVDAFQ
-706 DGPAVPW
+706 LGHAEPW

-728 DETIDRT
+728 DEAIDRT

-743 ATITDAER
+743 TTITDAER

-770 LTPAEESSRQASAN
+770 LTLAEELSRQSSAQ
-784 KAAQRQEKTAQL
+784 KAAARQEKTAQL
-796 APVTTKIR
+796 APVAAKIR
-804 DFAESIGLSI
+804 DFADSIGLSI
-814 SEQQAQSLAC
+814 SIQQAQSLAC
-824 GAILTIDGQN
+824 GATLTIGGQN
-834 LWAKEDGCLYQ
+834 WRAREDCCLYQ
-845 RQPTTTQRVDKLW
+845 CQPTTAQREFNIINRVAKL
-858 AHLRHAHGVRSGEIR
+858 RE
-873 RDPIGHYSEFLKSVN
+873 GHRAQS
-888 PDAWLQLF
+888 
-896 GKK
+896 

>member
-1 MTEHSRDRM
+1 MSERASNLM
-10 IPTSP
+10 APTSP
-15 LPHPGSGEVSTEW
+15 LPYPGSGDVSIEW
-28 AYSWNAP
+28 AYPWNAP
-35 RPAIGGYQP
+35 RPAIGGYQS
-44 LAPVAVIAKPAS
+44 LAPVAVAEKPKS

-63 LKRMNKLG
+63 IKRLNALG

-92 EREIYLRDKQQW
+92 ERAIYFRDKQQW
-104 ADSAEG
+104 AHSPQG
-110 IEARIDEQPIFIK
+110 VEARIDQQPIFIK

-149 GKNALLRLDAVREYQ
+149 CKNALVRLDAVREYQ

-170 VSELMAYFQGIYS
+170 ISELMAYFQGIYS

-198 DIAGRINEMFCTEV
+198 DVAGRTNEMFCTEV
-212 STPTEETRILSDAE
+212 STPTEETRTLSDAE
-226 LLIIYRNIALEVWSL
+226 LLTIYRNIALEVWSL
-241 RVRPSH
+241 RVRPPH
-247 WRELGPKPNQPDKPV
+247 WRELGPKPGQPDEPV
-262 DRAIYYS
+262 DRTIYYS
-269 AIARM
+269 AIARL
-274 INADWWER
+274 INPDWWER

-300 LIHKRAAPYVSKEAL
+300 MIHKRAAPYVSKEAL

-329 KQHELVDN
+329 KRHELIDD

-408 PPQAQSYLTKLWAN
+408 PPQAQAYLTKMWAN

-451 LLLFMKPEERRAIT
+451 LLLFMKPQERHAIT
-465 EFMRTYAVKTDRAE
+465 EIMRAYAVKTDRAE

-556 TVWRELRKLNNKL
+556 TVWRELRKLSNQLVTTLKISGTYQRGKPL
-569 LNDLIKSDE
+569 LV
-578 YQLALKHL
+578 
-586 IDEKTDPAVIAA
+586 DPV
-598 KAAAMRGRKLLLD
+598 
-611 PAMDAVMSAADVSCF
+611 MDAVTAAADTGCF
-626 ATYIMQQ
+626 ATYIMKQ

-641 AYTVRI
+641 DYTVRI

-669 SPLLGESSRTC
+669 SPLLGEASRIC
-680 TRLKSWKIVARQK
+680 TRLKTWKIVARQK
-693 TKPAVAVGVDVFQ
+693 VKPAVAVGFDVFQ
-706 DGPAVPW
+706 DDPAVPW

-757 VKNERPTVIKTSA
+757 VKNERPTVIKTSV
-770 LTPAEESSRQASAN
+770 LTPAEESSRQVSAQ

-796 APVTTKIR
+796 APVATKIR

-814 SEQQAQSLAC
+814 SEHQAQSLAC
-824 GAILTIDGQN
+824 GATLTIGSQN
-834 LWAKEDGCLYQ
+834 WRAREDCCLYQ
-845 RQPTTTQRVDKLW
+845 YRPQPTADQRAFNIMNRIAKL
-858 AHLRHAHGVRSGEIR
+858 RE
-873 RDPIGHYSEFLKSVN
+873 GHRAQS
-888 PDAWLQLF
+888 
-896 GKK
+896 

>member
-1 MTEHSRDRM
+1 MSERAINLM
-10 IPTSP
+10 APTSP
-15 LPHPGSGEVSTEW
+15 LPYPGSGDVSIEW
-28 AYSWNAP
+28 AYPWNAP
-35 RPAIGGYQP
+35 RPAIGGYQS
-44 LAPVAVIAKPAS
+44 LAPVAVAEKPKS

-63 LKRMNKLG
+63 IKRLNALG

-92 EREIYLRDKQQW
+92 ERAIYFRDKQQW
-104 ADSAEG
+104 AHSPQG
-110 IEARIDEQPIFIK
+110 VEARIDQQPIFIK

-149 GKNALLRLDAVREYQ
+149 CKNALVRLDAVREYQ

-170 VSELMAYFQGIYS
+170 ISELMAYFQGIYS

-198 DIAGRINEMFCTEV
+198 DVAGRTNEMFCTEV
-212 STPTEETRILSDAE
+212 STPTEETRTLSDAE
-226 LLIIYRNIALEVWSL
+226 LLTIYRNIALEVWSL
-241 RVRPSH
+241 RVRPPH
-247 WRELGPKPNQPDKPV
+247 WRELGPKPGQPDEPV
-262 DRAIYYS
+262 DRTIYYS
-269 AIARM
+269 AIARL
-274 INADWWER
+274 INPDWWER

-300 LIHKRAAPYVSKEAL
+300 MIHKRAAPYVSKEAL

-329 KQHELVDN
+329 KRHELIDD

-408 PPQAQSYLTKLWAN
+408 PPQAQAYLTKMWAN

-451 LLLFMKPEERRAIT
+451 LLLFMKPQERHAIT
-465 EFMRTYAVKTDRAE
+465 EIMRAYAVKTDRAE

-556 TVWRELRKLNNKL
+556 TVWRELRKLSNQLVTTLKISGTYQRGKPL
-569 LNDLIKSDE
+569 LV
-578 YQLALKHL
+578 
-586 IDEKTDPAVIAA
+586 DPV
-598 KAAAMRGRKLLLD
+598 
-611 PAMDAVMSAADVSCF
+611 MDAVTAAADTGCF
-626 ATYIMQQ
+626 ATYIMKQ

-641 AYTVRI
+641 DYTVRI

-669 SPLLGESSRTC
+669 SPLLGEASRIC
-680 TRLKSWKIVARQK
+680 TRLKTWKIVARQK
-693 TKPAVAVGVDVFQ
+693 VKPAVAVGFDVFQ
-706 DGPAVPW
+706 DDPAVPW

-757 VKNERPTVIKTSA
+757 VKNERPTVIKTSV
-770 LTPAEESSRQASAN
+770 LTPAEESSRQVSAQ

-796 APVTTKIR
+796 APVATKIR

-814 SEQQAQSLAC
+814 SEHQAQSLAC
-824 GAILTIDGQN
+824 GATLTIGSQN
-834 LWAKEDGCLYQ
+834 WRAREDCCLYQ
-845 RQPTTTQRVDKLW
+845 YRPQPTADQRAFNIMNRIAKL
-858 AHLRHAHGVRSGEIR
+858 RE
-873 RDPIGHYSEFLKSVN
+873 GHRAQS
-888 PDAWLQLF
+888 
-896 GKK
+896 

>member
-1 MTEHSRDRM
+1 MTEHSNGL
-10 IPTSP
+10 IAPTTP
-15 LPHPGSGEVSTEW
+15 LPSQGSGDLSVAATYW
-28 AYSWNAP
+28 WNT
-35 RPAIGGYQP
+35 RHIPAIGGYEF
-44 LAPVAVIAKPAS
+44 LAPVAVARKLKS

-63 LKRMNKLG
+63 VKRLNALG

-76 EPNQTLLKMRR
+76 EPNKTLLKMRK

-92 EREIYLRDKQQW
+92 ERQIYLREKQQW
-104 ADSAEG
+104 ADSPQG
-110 IEARIDEQPIFIK
+110 IEARIDQQPVFIR

-136 HGDKHTNAFLTGT
+136 HGDNHTNAFLTGT

-164 GVSQGH
+164 GVSKGH
-170 VSELMAYFQGIYS
+170 ISELMVYLQGIYS

-198 DIAGRINEMFCTEV
+198 VVAGRINEMFCTEV
-212 STPTEETRILSDAE
+212 STPTDETRILSDAE
-226 LLIIYRNIALEVWSL
+226 LLTIYRNIALEVWSL

-247 WRELGPKPNQPDKPV
+247 WRELGPKPGQQDEPV
-262 DRAIYYS
+262 DRTTFYS
-269 AIARM
+269 AIARL
-274 INADWWER
+274 INPDWWER

-329 KQHELVDN
+329 KRHELVDD

-363 ARMKGIELVAQSRGD
+363 ARMKGIELVAQSRED

-397 GHANPKWNHST
+397 GHANPKWNHTT
-408 PPQAQSYLTKLWAN
+408 PPQAQAYLTKLWAN

-451 LLLFMKPEERRAIT
+451 LLLFMKPQERHAIT
-465 EFMRTYAVKTDRAE
+465 EIMRAYAVKEDRAE

-515 ALDGELDHETGK
+515 ALDGELDNETGK
-527 PLKETARFAMAWAS
+527 PMKETARFAMAWAS

-556 TVWRELRKLNNKL
+556 TVWRELRKLSNQLITTLKISGTYQRGKPL
-569 LNDLIKSDE
+569 L
-578 YQLALKHL
+578 
-586 IDEKTDPAVIAA
+586 
-598 KAAAMRGRKLLLD
+598 RD
-611 PAMDAVMSAADVSCF
+611 PAMDAVTAAADAGCF
-626 ATYIMQQ
+626 ATYIMKQ

-641 AYTVRI
+641 QYTVRI

-660 ITEKIFGIY
+660 TTEKIFGIY
-669 SPLLGESSRTC
+669 SPLLGEASRIC

-693 TKPAVAVGVDVFQ
+693 AKPAVAVGVDVFQ

-713 SSVNNSPVEQKTSEP
+713 SSVNNSPREQKISEP
-728 DETIDRT
+728 DEAIDRT
-735 SEEKIIDF
+735 LEEKIIDF
-743 ATITDAER
+743 TTITDAER

-757 VKNERPTVIKTSA
+757 VKNERPIVIKTSA
-770 LTPAEESSRQASAN
+770 LTPAEELSRQALAE
-784 KAAQRQEKTAQL
+784 KAAQRQEKTARL
-796 APVTTKIR
+796 APVATKIR

-824 GAILTIDGQN
+824 GATLTTDGQN
-834 LWAKEDGCLYQ
+834 SQAREDGCLYQ
-845 RQPTTTQRVDKLW
+845 CQPTTTQRIDKLW
-858 AHLRHAHGVRSGEIR
+858 THLHNAHGVQSGEIR

>member
-1 MTEHSRDRM
+1 MTTHARGR
-10 IPTSP
+10 ITPTPP
-15 LPHPGSGEVSTEW
+15 LPYPGSGDVSIEW
-28 AYSWNAP
+28 DHPWNAP
-35 RPAIGGYQP
+35 RPAIGGHQS
-44 LAPVAVIAKPAS
+44 LVPVVVVAKPKS

-63 LKRMNKLG
+63 VKRLNALG

-76 EPNQTLLKMRR
+76 EPNLTLLKIRK
-87 ERAEL
+87 ERAAL
-92 EREIYLRDKQQW
+92 ERQIYLRDKQQW
-104 ADSAEG
+104 ADSPQG
-110 IEARIDEQPIFIK
+110 VEARIDQQPIFIK

-149 GKNALLRLDAVREYQ
+149 GKNALLRLDAVRQYQ
-164 GVSQGH
+164 GVSQGRI
-170 VSELMAYFQGIYS
+170 SELMAYFQGIYS
-183 HLAELSKRRVKSLAN
+183 HLAELNKRRVKSLAN
-198 DIAGRINEMFCTEV
+198 EVAGRINEMFCTEV

-226 LLIIYRNIALEVWSL
+226 LLTIYRNIALEVWSL
-241 RVRPSH
+241 RVRPPH
-247 WRELGPKPNQPDKPV
+247 WRELGPKPNQPDEPV
-262 DRAIYYS
+262 DRTVYYS
-269 AIARM
+269 AIARL
-274 INADWWER
+274 INPDWWEC

-329 KQHELVDN
+329 KRHELIDD

-363 ARMKGIELVAQSRGD
+363 ARMQGIELVAQSRGD

-408 PPQAQSYLTKLWAN
+408 PPQAQAYLTKLWAN
-422 IGSKLGRENL
+422 IGSKLGREKL
-432 RVYGFRVAEPHHD
+432 RIYGFRVAEPHHD

-451 LLLFMKPEERRAIT
+451 LLLFMKPQERHAIT
-465 EFMRTYAVKTDRAE
+465 EIMRAYAVKTDRAE

-556 TVWRELRKLNNKL
+556 TVWRELRKLSN
-569 LNDLIKSDE
+569 
-578 YQLALKHL
+578 QLVTTLKISGTYKRGKPLL
-586 IDEKTDPAVIAA
+586 ID
-598 KAAAMRGRKLLLD
+598 L
-611 PAMDAVMSAADVSCF
+611 AMDAVTAAADAGCF
-626 ATYIMQQ
+626 ATYIMKQ

-641 AYTVRI
+641 DYTVRI

-669 SPLLGESSRTC
+669 SPLLGEASRIC
-680 TRLKSWKIVARQK
+680 TRLKTWKIVARQK
-693 TKPAVAVGVDVFQ
+693 VKPAVVVGFDVFQ

-713 SSVNNSPVEQKTSEP
+713 SSVNNSPVEQKTREP
-728 DETIDRT
+728 DEAIDRT
-735 SEEKIIDF
+735 LEEKIIDF
-743 ATITDAER
+743 TAITDAER

-757 VKNERPTVIKTSA
+757 IKSAPVLTIKTNA
-770 LTPAEESSRQASAN
+770 LTPAEELSRQASAE
-784 KAAQRQEKTAQL
+784 KAAQRREKTARL
-796 APVTTKIR
+796 APVATKIR

-824 GAILTIDGQN
+824 GATLTIGGQN
-834 LWAKEDGCLYQ
+834 WRAREDCCLYQ
-845 RQPTTTQRVDKLW
+845 CQPTTAQRAFSVMSRVAKL
-858 AHLRHAHGVRSGEIR
+858 REGVNRES
-873 RDPIGHYSEFLKSVN
+873 H
-888 PDAWLQLF
+888 QH
-896 GKK
+896 

>member
-1 MTEHSRDRM
+1 MRK
-10 IPTSP
+10 
-15 LPHPGSGEVSTEW
+15 L
-28 AYSWNAP
+28 
-35 RPAIGGYQP
+35 
-44 LAPVAVIAKPAS
+44 KP

-63 LKRMNKLG
+63 VKRLNALG

-76 EPNQTLLKMRR
+76 EPNKILLKMRK

-92 EREIYLRDKQQW
+92 ERQIYLREKQQW
-104 ADSAEG
+104 ADSPQGVEG
-110 IEARIDEQPIFIK
+110 RIDQQPIFIK
-123 SHFQNKIRWLREN
+123 SHFQYKIRWLREN

-164 GVSQGH
+164 GVSKGH
-170 VSELMAYFQGIYS
+170 ISELMVYFQGIYS

-198 DIAGRINEMFCTEV
+198 VVAGRINEMFCTEV
-212 STPTEETRILSDAE
+212 STPTDETRILSDTE
-226 LLIIYRNIALEVWSL
+226 LLTIYRNIALEVWSL

-247 WRELGPKPNQPDKPV
+247 WRELGPKPGQQNEPV
-262 DRAIYYS
+262 DRTTFYS
-269 AIARM
+269 AIARL

-329 KQHELVDN
+329 KRHELVDD

-363 ARMKGIELVAQSRGD
+363 ARMKGIELVAKSRED

-397 GHANPKWNHST
+397 GHANPKWNHTT
-408 PPQAQSYLTKLWAN
+408 PPQAQAYLTKLWAN

-451 LLLFMKPEERRAIT
+451 LLLFMKPQERHAIT
-465 EFMRTYAVKTDRAE
+465 EIMRAYAVKEDRAE

-515 ALDGELDHETGK
+515 ALDGELDNETGK

-556 TVWRELRKLNNKL
+556 TVWRELRKLSNQ
-569 LNDLIKSDE
+569 LITTLKISGT
-578 YQLALKHL
+578 YQSGK
-586 IDEKTDPAVIAA
+586 P
-598 KAAAMRGRKLLLD
+598 LLLD
-611 PAMDAVMSAADVSCF
+611 PAMDAVTAAADVGCF
-626 ATYIMQQ
+626 ATYIMKQ

-641 AYTVRI
+641 KYTVRI

-660 ITEKIFGIY
+660 TTEKIYGIY
-669 SPLLGESSRTC
+669 SPLLGEASRIC

-693 TKPAVAVGVDVFQ
+693 VKPAVTVGVDVFQ

-713 SSVNNSPVEQKTSEP
+713 SSVNNSPVEQKIVEP
-728 DETIDRT
+728 EEAIDRT
-735 SEEKIIDF
+735 LEEKTIDF
-743 ATITDAER
+743 TALTDAER

-757 VKNERPTVIKTSA
+757 IKNAPVATIKTNP
-770 LTPAEESSRQASAN
+770 LTPAEELSRQVSAE
-784 KAAQRQEKTAQL
+784 KAAQRQEKTVQL

-814 SEQQAQSLAC
+814 SIQQAQSLSC
-824 GAILTIDGQN
+824 GATLTIGGQN
-834 LWAKEDGCLYQ
+834 WRAREDCCLYQ
-845 RQPTTTQRVDKLW
+845 CQPTTAQRVFSVMSRVAKL
-858 AHLRHAHGVRSGEIR
+858 REGVNRES
-873 RDPIGHYSEFLKSVN
+873 HQY
-888 PDAWLQLF
+888 
-896 GKK
+896 

>member
-1 MTEHSRDRM
+1 MA
-10 IPTSP
+10 PTSP
-15 LPHPGSGEVSTEW
+15 LPYPGSGDVSIEW
-28 AYSWNAP
+28 AYPWNAP
-35 RPAIGGYQP
+35 RPAIGGYQS
-44 LAPVAVIAKPAS
+44 LAPVAVAEKPKS

-63 LKRMNKLG
+63 IKRLNALG

-92 EREIYLRDKQQW
+92 ERAIYFRDKQQW
-104 ADSAEG
+104 AHSPQG
-110 IEARIDEQPIFIK
+110 VEARIDQQPIFIK

-149 GKNALLRLDAVREYQ
+149 CKNALVRLDAVREYQ

-170 VSELMAYFQGIYS
+170 ISELMAYFQGIYS

-198 DIAGRINEMFCTEV
+198 DVAGRTNEMFCTEV
-212 STPTEETRILSDAE
+212 STPTEETRTLSDAE
-226 LLIIYRNIALEVWSL
+226 LLTIYRNIALEVWSL
-241 RVRPSH
+241 RVRPPH
-247 WRELGPKPNQPDKPV
+247 WRELGPKPGQPDEPV
-262 DRAIYYS
+262 DRTIYYS
-269 AIARM
+269 AIARL
-274 INADWWER
+274 INPDWWER

-300 LIHKRAAPYVSKEAL
+300 MIHKRAAPYVSKEAL

-329 KQHELVDN
+329 KRHELIDD

-408 PPQAQSYLTKLWAN
+408 PPQAQAYLTKMWAN

-451 LLLFMKPEERRAIT
+451 LLLFMKPQERHAIT
-465 EFMRTYAVKTDRAE
+465 EIMRAYAVKTDRAE

-556 TVWRELRKLNNKL
+556 TVWRELRKLSNQLVTTLKISGTYQRGKPL
-569 LNDLIKSDE
+569 LV
-578 YQLALKHL
+578 
-586 IDEKTDPAVIAA
+586 DPV
-598 KAAAMRGRKLLLD
+598 
-611 PAMDAVMSAADVSCF
+611 MDAVTAAADTGCF
-626 ATYIMQQ
+626 ATYIMKQ

-641 AYTVRI
+641 DYTVRI

-669 SPLLGESSRTC
+669 SPLLGEASRIC
-680 TRLKSWKIVARQK
+680 TRLKTWKIVARQK
-693 TKPAVAVGVDVFQ
+693 VKPAVAVGFDVFQ
-706 DGPAVPW
+706 DDPAVPW

-757 VKNERPTVIKTSA
+757 VKNERPTVIKTSV
-770 LTPAEESSRQASAN
+770 LTPAEESSRQVSAQ

-796 APVTTKIR
+796 APVATKIR

-814 SEQQAQSLAC
+814 SEHQAQSLAC
-824 GAILTIDGQN
+824 GATLTIGSQN
-834 LWAKEDGCLYQ
+834 WRAREDCCLYQ
-845 RQPTTTQRVDKLW
+845 YRPQPTADQRAFNIMNRIAKL
-858 AHLRHAHGVRSGEIR
+858 RE
-873 RDPIGHYSEFLKSVN
+873 GHRAQS
-888 PDAWLQLF
+888 
-896 GKK
+896 

>member
-1 MTEHSRDRM
+1 MTTHSRGCM
-10 IPTSP
+10 IPTPP
-15 LPHPGSGEVSTEW
+15 LSHPDSGDISIKW
-28 AYSWNAP
+28 DYAWNAS

-44 LAPVAVIAKPAS
+44 LEPVAVIAKPAS

-76 EPNQTLLKMRR
+76 EPNKTLLKMRR

-92 EREIYLRDKQQW
+92 EREIYLRDKQRW
-104 ADSAEG
+104 AESAEG

-149 GKNALLRLDAVREYQ
+149 GKNALLRLDAVRQYQ
-164 GVSQGH
+164 GVSQGR
-170 VSELMAYFQGIYS
+170 VSELMAYFQGVYS
-183 HLAELSKRRVKSLAN
+183 HLAELNKRRVKSLAN
-198 DIAGRINEMFCTEV
+198 DVAGRINEMFCTEV
-212 STPTEETRILSDAE
+212 STPTEETRTLSDAE
-226 LLIIYRNIALEVWSL
+226 LLVIYRNIALEVWSL
-241 RVRPSH
+241 RVKPPH
-247 WRELGPKPNQPDKPV
+247 WRELGPKPGQQDEPV
-262 DRAIYYS
+262 DRAIFHS
-269 AIARM
+269 AIARL

-300 LIHKRAAPYVSKEAL
+300 LIHKRAAPYISKEAL

-329 KQHELVDN
+329 KRHELVDD

-363 ARMKGIELVAQSRGD
+363 ARMKGIELVAQSRDD

-432 RVYGFRVAEPHHD
+432 RIYGFRVAEPHHD

-451 LLLFMKPEERRAIT
+451 LLLFMKPEERRSIT
-465 EFMRTYAVKTDRAE
+465 EIMRAYAVKTDRAE

-578 YQLALKHL
+578 FNLAIQRL
-586 IDEKTDPAVIAA
+586 IDEKTAPADIAA
-598 KAAAMRGRKLLLD
+598 KVAAMRGKKLLLD

-641 AYTVRI
+641 EYTVRI

-669 SPLLGESSRTC
+669 SPLLGEASRIC
-680 TRLKSWKIVARQK
+680 TRLKTWKIVARQK
-693 TKPAVAVGVDVFQ
+693 TKPAVAVGVDAFQ
-706 DGPAVPW
+706 LGPAEPW

-757 VKNERPTVIKTSA
+757 VKNERLTVIKTSA
-770 LTPAEESSRQASAN
+770 LTPAEESSRQISAQ
-784 KAAQRQEKTAQL
+784 KAAARQEKTAQL
-796 APVTTKIR
+796 APVAAKIR
-804 DFAESIGLSI
+804 DFADSIGLSI
-814 SEQQAQSLAC
+814 SIQQAQSLAC
-824 GAILTIDGQN
+824 GAMLTIGGQN
-834 LWAKEDGCLYQ
+834 WRAREDCCLYQ
-845 RQPTTTQRVDKLW
+845 CQPTTAQRSFNIMNRIAKL
-858 AHLRHAHGVRSGEIR
+858 RE
-873 RDPIGHYSEFLKSVN
+873 GHRAQS
-888 PDAWLQLF
+888 
-896 GKK
+896 

>member
-1 MTEHSRDRM
+1 MTEYSKGRTA
-10 IPTSP
+10 PTAS
-15 LPHPGSGEVSTEW
+15 LPSQSGGDLPVAATYW
-28 AYSWNAP
+28 WNT
-35 RPAIGGYQP
+35 RHIPAIGGYEF
-44 LAPVAVIAKPAS
+44 LAPVAVARKLKS

-63 LKRMNKLG
+63 VKRLNTLG

-76 EPNQTLLKMRR
+76 EPNKTLLKMRK

-92 EREIYLRDKQQW
+92 ERQIYLREKQQW
-104 ADSAEG
+104 ADSPQG
-110 IEARIDEQPIFIK
+110 IEGRIDQQPVFIR

-164 GVSQGH
+164 GVSKGH
-170 VSELMAYFQGIYS
+170 ISELMVYLQGIYR

-198 DIAGRINEMFCTEV
+198 VVAGRINEMFCTEV
-212 STPTEETRILSDAE
+212 STPTDETRILSDAE
-226 LLIIYRNIALEVWSL
+226 LLTIYRNIALEAWSL

-247 WRELGPKPNQPDKPV
+247 WRELGPKPGQQDEPV
-262 DRAIYYS
+262 DRTTFYS
-269 AIARM
+269 AIARL
-274 INADWWER
+274 INPDWWER

-300 LIHKRAAPYVSKEAL
+300 LIHKRAAPYISKEAL

-329 KQHELVDN
+329 KRHELVDD

-363 ARMKGIELVAQSRGD
+363 ARMKGIELVAQSRED

-397 GHANPKWNHST
+397 GHANPKWNHTT
-408 PPQAQSYLTKLWAN
+408 PPQAQAYLTKLWAN

-451 LLLFMKPEERRAIT
+451 LLLFMKPQERHAIT
-465 EFMRTYAVKTDRAE
+465 EIMRAYAVKEDRAE

-515 ALDGELDHETGK
+515 ALDGELDNETGK
-527 PLKETARFAMAWAS
+527 PMKETARFAMAWAS

-556 TVWRELRKLNNKL
+556 TVWRELRKLSNQLITTLKISGTYQRGKPL
-569 LNDLIKSDE
+569 L
-578 YQLALKHL
+578 H
-586 IDEKTDPAVIAA
+586 
-598 KAAAMRGRKLLLD
+598 D
-611 PAMDAVMSAADVSCF
+611 PAMDAVTAAADAGCF
-626 ATYIMQQ
+626 ATYIMKQ

-641 AYTVRI
+641 QYTVRI

-660 ITEKIFGIY
+660 TTEKIFGIY
-669 SPLLGESSRTC
+669 SPLLGEASRVC

-693 TKPAVAVGVDVFQ
+693 AKPAVAVGVDVFQ

-713 SSVNNSPVEQKTSEP
+713 SSVNNSPVEQKTCEP
-728 DETIDRT
+728 EEAIDRT
-735 SEEKIIDF
+735 SEHKIIDF
-743 ATITDAER
+743 TAITDAER
-751 RALLRR
+751 RALFRR
-757 VKNERPTVIKTSA
+757 IKNEPVATIKTNA
-770 LTPAEESSRQASAN
+770 LTQAEELSRQASAE

-814 SEQQAQSLAC
+814 SKQQAQSLAC
-824 GAILTIDGQN
+824 GATLTIGEQN
-834 LWAKEDGCLYQ
+834 WRAREDCCLYQ
-845 RQPTTTQRVDKLW
+845 RPPTTAQRAFSVMSRV
-858 AHLRHAHGVRSGEIR
+858 ARLREGI
-873 RDPIGHYSEFLKSVN
+873 ISESH
-888 PDAWLQLF
+888 QH
-896 GKK
+896 

>member
-1 MTEHSRDRM
+1 MTEHSRGRM
-10 IPTSP
+10 IPTPS
-15 LPHPGSGEVSTEW
+15 LPYSDSGDISIEW
-28 AYSWNAP
+28 DYPWNAP

-44 LAPVAVIAKPAS
+44 LAPVAVIAKPTS

-76 EPNQTLLKMRR
+76 EPNQTLLRMRR

-92 EREIYLRDKQQW
+92 EHQIYLREKQQW
-104 ADSAEG
+104 ADTAQG
-110 IEARIDEQPIFIK
+110 IETRIDQQPIFIK

-149 GKNALLRLDAVREYQ
+149 GKNALLRLDAVRQYQ

-170 VSELMAYFQGIYS
+170 ISELMAYFQGIYS
-183 HLAELSKRRVKSLAN
+183 HLAELTKRRVKSLAN
-198 DIAGRINEMFCTEV
+198 DVAGRINEMFCTEV

-262 DRAIYYS
+262 DRAIYHS
-269 AIARM
+269 AIARL
-274 INADWWER
+274 INPDWWER

-300 LIHKRAAPYVSKEAL
+300 LIHKRAAPYISKEAL

-329 KQHELVDN
+329 KRHELTDG

-363 ARMKGIELVAQSRGD
+363 ARMKGIELVAQLRDD

-408 PPQAQSYLTKLWAN
+408 PSQAQAYLTKLWNN

-451 LLLFMKPEERRAIT
+451 LLLFMKPEQRRAIT
-465 EFMRTYAVKTDRAE
+465 DIMRAYAVKTDRAE

-488 TAKRLDPKKGSA
+488 TAKRLNPKKGSA

-578 YQLALKHL
+578 YKLALDRL
-586 IDEKTDPAVIAA
+586 IDKKTDPAVIAA
-598 KAAAMRGRKLLLD
+598 KAAAMRGRKLLLN

-641 AYTVRI
+641 EYTVRI

-669 SPLLGESSRTC
+669 SPLLGEASRIC
-680 TRLKSWKIVARQK
+680 TRLKTWKIVARQK
-693 TKPAVAVGVDVFQ
+693 TKPAVAVGVDAFQ
-706 DGPAVPW
+706 LGPAEPW
-713 SSVNNSPVEQKTSEP
+713 SSVNNSPVEQKTSDP
-728 DETIDRT
+728 DEAVDRT

-743 ATITDAER
+743 TSITDAER
-751 RALLRR
+751 RALFRR
-757 VKNERPTVIKTSA
+757 VKKEPPTVIKTNA
-770 LTPAEESSRQASAN
+770 LTLAEELSRQASAE
-784 KAAQRQEKTAQL
+784 KAAQRQEKIVQL
-796 APVTTKIR
+796 APVATKIR
-804 DFAESIGLSI
+804 DFADSIGLSI
-814 SEQQAQSLAC
+814 SIQQAQSLAC
-824 GAILTIDGQN
+824 GATLTIDGQS
-834 LWAKEDGCLYQ
+834 WRAREDCCLYQ
-845 RQPTTTQRVDKLW
+845 CQPTTAQRAFNVMSRVAKLREE
-858 AHLRHAHGVRSGEIR
+858 AKHESHQ
-873 RDPIGHYSEFLKSVN
+873 Y
-888 PDAWLQLF
+888 
-896 GKK
+896 

>member
-1 MTEHSRDRM
+1 MSKSLRGRIM
-10 IPTSP
+10 SAPP

-28 AYSWNAP
+28 DYPWNAP
-35 RPAIGGYQP
+35 RPAIGGYQA
-44 LAPVAVIAKPAS
+44 LAPIAVIAKTAS

-110 IEARIDEQPIFIK
+110 IESRIDEQPIFIR

-136 HGDKHTNAFLTGT
+136 HGDKHNNAFLTGT

-164 GVSQGH
+164 GVSKGH
-170 VSELMAYFQGIYS
+170 ISELMVYLQGIYS

-198 DIAGRINEMFCTEV
+198 VVAGRINEMFCTEV
-212 STPTEETRILSDAE
+212 STPTDETRILSDAE
-226 LLIIYRNIALEVWSL
+226 LLTIYRNIALEVWSL
-241 RVRPSH
+241 RVRPPH
-247 WRELGPKPNQPDKPV
+247 WRELGPKPGQQDEPV
-262 DRAIYYS
+262 DRTTFHS
-269 AIARM
+269 AIARL
-274 INADWWER
+274 INPDWWER

-329 KQHELVDN
+329 KRHELVDD

-363 ARMKGIELVAQSRGD
+363 ARMKGIELVAQSRED

-397 GHANPKWNHST
+397 GHANPKWNHTT
-408 PPQAQSYLTKLWAN
+408 PPQAQAYLTKLWAN

-451 LLLFMKPEERRAIT
+451 LLLFMKPQERHAIT
-465 EFMRTYAVKTDRAE
+465 EIMRAYAVKEDRAE
-479 LGKRTSARF
+479 LGKRTAARF

-527 PLKETARFAMAWAS
+527 PMKETARFAMAWAS

-556 TVWRELRKLNNKL
+556 TVWRELRKLSNQLITTLKISGTYQRGKPL
-569 LNDLIKSDE
+569 L
-578 YQLALKHL
+578 
-586 IDEKTDPAVIAA
+586 
-598 KAAAMRGRKLLLD
+598 RD
-611 PAMDAVMSAADVSCF
+611 PAMDAVTAAADVGCF
-626 ATYIMQQ
+626 ATYIMKQ

-641 AYTVRI
+641 QYTVRI

-660 ITEKIFGIY
+660 TTEKIFGIY
-669 SPLLGESSRTC
+669 SPLLGEASRIC

-693 TKPAVAVGVDVFQ
+693 AKPAAAVGVDVFQ

-728 DETIDRT
+728 DETIDRI

-743 ATITDAER
+743 VTITDAER

-757 VKNERPTVIKTSA
+757 VKNERPIVIKTNS
-770 LTPAEESSRQASAN
+770 LTPAEESSRQVSAE

-804 DFAESIGLSI
+804 DFADSIGLSI

-824 GAILTIDGQN
+824 GATLTIGGQN
-834 LWAKEDGCLYQ
+834 WRARGDGCLYQ
-845 RQPTTTQRVDKLW
+845 FQRQPTTVQREFNIMNRVAKLRE
-858 AHLRHAHGVRSGEIR
+858 AYRAQS
-873 RDPIGHYSEFLKSVN
+873 
-888 PDAWLQLF
+888 
-896 GKK
+896 